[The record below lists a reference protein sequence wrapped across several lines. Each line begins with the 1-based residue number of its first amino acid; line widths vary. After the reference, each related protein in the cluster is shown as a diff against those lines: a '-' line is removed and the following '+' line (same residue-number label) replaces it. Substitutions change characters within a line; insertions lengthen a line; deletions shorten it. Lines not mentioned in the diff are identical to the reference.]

1 MRKSKPSIPRKALAA
16 LRGRLLERQRT
27 LFHEV
32 DGVEEDLRTI
42 EQSQEPEA
50 EERGQGEAMARLL
63 DRLREHDR
71 RELEEIHRALTK
83 IPAGAY
89 GRCESCGK
97 PIGLARL
104 EAAPA
109 AQRCVDCELR
119 RETHATGASLPSQP
133 TTRARVPSEYRDLDD
148 AELAEAVRERVSAH
162 GDPDF
167 AQIEIRCH
175 SGVVRLSGEIPS
187 EAQRE
192 VLRQIIADG
201 MGLEVVDR
209 LRAVEVERELPGEQ
223 ERPAEA
229 PPIAE
234 EERIPAGR
242 GMQPLRS
249 ERWSVPDD
257 EGEPPETPPDRPL
270 PEKE

>member
-1 MRKSKPSIPRKALAA
+1 
-16 LRGRLLERQRT
+16 
-27 LFHEV
+27 
-32 DGVEEDLRTI
+32 
-42 EQSQEPEA
+42 
-50 EERGQGEAMARLL
+50 
-63 DRLREHDR
+63 
-71 RELEEIHRALTK
+71 
-83 IPAGAY
+83 
-89 GRCESCGK
+89 
-97 PIGLARL
+97 
-104 EAAPA
+104 
-109 AQRCVDCELR
+109 
-119 RETHATGASLPSQP
+119 
-133 TTRARVPSEYRDLDD
+133 
-148 AELAEAVRERVSAH
+148 VSAH

-167 AQIEIRCH
+167 TQIEIRCH